1 MISPSSARPSS
12 TLYGTLAL
20 LLLLEPAASLQLP
33 PRDAGTRSQKPLL
46 VASRHMPLSMIAA
59 PPLAA
64 SAAIIGAANGLG
76 FGISLATGWHYHL
89 DLIGT
94 GCFAISAL
102 AISGSAPVQR
112 LSAAAV
118 GVWASKLA
126 GFLFYRVLQTKHDA
140 RLTDVLA
147 TSTGAFGFWFI
158 SFAWGWFVSLPHTL
172 AAGVEKAPP
181 LGACSALGL
190 GMFVVGLVIE
200 TLADVQKWRFKQ
212 NPATARA
219 FCDAG
224 VWKLCQ
230 HPNWFGNLL
239 LWSGIALLNAP
250 TLLAPSPAGVGWLR
264 RCLRLGAASLS
275 PLFMLGL
282 FNAQATGA
290 MGNAVELAAKR
301 YGADPRYQA
310 YLDSTPLL
318 FPTIASLRRA
328 LTRR

>member
-1 MISPSSARPSS
+1 MVRACFVA
-12 TLYGTLAL
+12 TALVL
-20 LLLLEPAASLQLP
+20 LLQPTSSLQLP
-33 PRDAGTRSQKPLL
+33 PRDATSRSRKPQL
-46 VASRHMPLSMIAA
+46 VASRHVPLSMVAVSS
-59 PPLAA
+59 LAS

-94 GCFAISAL
+94 GCFAVSAL

-112 LSAAAV
+112 LSAVAV

-140 RLTDVLA
+140 RLTDILA
-147 TSTGAFGFWFI
+147 TASGAFGFWFI

-172 AAGVEKAPP
+172 AAGIAKAPP
-181 LGACSALGL
+181 FSACSALGL
-190 GMFVVGLVIE
+190 GMYVVGLVIE

-250 TLLAPSPAGVGWLR
+250 TLLAPSPAGAGRLR
-264 RCLRLGAASLS
+264 RWLRLGAASLS

-290 MGNAVELAAKR
+290 MGNAVDLAAKR

-310 YLDSTPLL
+310 YLDATPLL
-318 FPTIASLRRA
+318 FPTLGSLKRA
-328 LTRR
+328 LFRGH